1 MATALIVTFTATVIS
16 GANSAQNVALT
27 SQRLNFVDVRP
38 AERALEEIKKAHEH
52 LAIDV
57 VGVILKDVI
66 I

>member
-16 GANSAQNVALT
+16 GENSAQNIAMT
-27 SQRLNFVDVRP
+27 SQRLNFVDVGP
-38 AERALEEIKKAHEH
+38 AEKALKAIKEAHQH
-52 LAIDV
+52 LAVDV